1 MGVKAEK
8 KAQRQWTALR
18 RIRISV
24 EGKKEVGAGPLK
36 G

>member
-8 KAQRQWTALR
+8 KAQRRWTALR
-18 RIRISV
+18 RISV